1 VVTAGARL
9 AVPGPVWGDRPSRVE
24 PPEDP
29 GRAVP
34 AAPRGA
40 PDGPWA
46 RLRARMAAADAGS
59 IARRARARA
68 ARLATG
74 DDTRRAARPDAPDRA
89 LAEALARLA
98 DQGLSPSATSA
109 ALAVA
114 GAQMARTVGL
124 VPRRNQYQCAALL
137 LGQRLVELDTGEGK
151 SVAVALA
158 AGVAALTGAP
168 VHVLTAN
175 PYLAGRDAHA
185 FAPFFRA
192 LGLRVA
198 AVPEEGDDAA
208 RRDAWTADVAYA
220 AARTL
225 GFDELRDG
233 LAGGS
238 GAAPL
243 LRGLCVAIIDE
254 ADSILLDEARTP
266 LVIARAQPDPQERA
280 RAWQALDLAR
290 RLVQGRDFDLGAA
303 DVPRVTDAGRAMLAA
318 LAGDAG
324 GLDIRR
330 RADLVPQALAA
341 LHRLRRDVDYLVV
354 DRSIVLVDATTGRAA
369 PQRQLSRELH
379 VLVALKEG
387 VPPPPGSQV
396 QASVTYPRLFARYH
410 HVCGTSGTLAEARH
424 ELARDYGLRV
434 VRVERAR
441 ASRLRREPM
450 RLYASRDTQFDAAVA
465 HARALARTGRCV
477 LVATDSVADS
487 TALAARFAAAGEPPA
502 VLDARH
508 DHDEH
513 ERVACAGTAGR
524 ITIST
529 QMAGRGT
536 DIRPDAAARAAGG
549 LHVLSL
555 QHNRSRRID
564 RQLAGRAARQSDPGS
579 AGHWLRLADSPLATE
594 LPAPLAWLV
603 GVVRPLARAAGD
615 ARGAPG
621 EALAAAI
628 LWRLCQRWWWW
639 DDAQMRAQALHHDR
653 RWSRRLHFATIVN
666 PKIRL

>member
-1 VVTAGARL
+1 VA
-9 AVPGPVWGDRPSRVE
+9 
-24 PPEDP
+24 
-29 GRAVP
+29 
-34 AAPRGA
+34 
-40 PDGPWA
+40 
-46 RLRARMAAADAGS
+46 
-59 IARRARARA
+59 ARA
-68 ARLATG
+68 L
-74 DDTRRAARPDAPDRA
+74 DQ
-89 LAEALARLA
+89 ALARLA
-98 DQGLSPSATSA
+98 TQGLSVSATTA

-114 GAQMARTVGL
+114 GALMARTVGL
-124 VPRRNQYQCAALL
+124 APRRNQYRCAALL

-175 PYLAGRDAHA
+175 PYLAERDARA
-185 FAPFFRA
+185 FASFFGA

-198 AVPEEGDDAA
+198 AVPDDGDDPA
-208 RRDAWTADVAYA
+208 RRAAWSADVAYA

-233 LAGGS
+233 LASGS
-238 GAAPL
+238 GAEPL
-243 LRGLCVAIIDE
+243 LRGLCVAIVDE

-266 LVIARAQPDPQERA
+266 LVIAESQQDPEERA

-290 RLVQGRDFDLGAA
+290 RLAAGRDFVA
-303 DVPRVTDAGRAMLAA
+303 DPDGVPRLTDAGQSA
-318 LAGDAG
+318 LAGLADAAG
-324 GLDIRR
+324 GLDARR

-341 LHRLRRDVDYLVV
+341 LHRLQRDVDYLVV
-354 DRSIVLVDATTGRAA
+354 DREIVLVDATTGRAA
-369 PQRQLSRELH
+369 PQRQLGRELH

-387 VPPPPGSQV
+387 VPPPLASRV
-396 QASVTYPRLFARYH
+396 RASVTYPRLFARYH
-410 HVCGTSGTLAEARH
+410 HLSGTSGTLAEAQL

-441 ASRLRREPM
+441 PSRLRREPM
-450 RLYASRDTQFDAAVA
+450 RLYAGREAQFDAAVA
-465 HARALARTGRCV
+465 YARALARAGRCV

-487 TALAARFAAAGEPPA
+487 AALAECFAAGGEPAA

-508 DHDEH
+508 DRDEH
-513 ERVACAGTAGR
+513 ERVAQAGVAGR

-536 DIRPDAAARAAGG
+536 DIRLDEAARRAGG

-564 RQLAGRAARQSDPGS
+564 RQLAGRAARQADPGS
-579 AGHWLRLADSPLATE
+579 AGHWLRLADSPLDGERSGQPA
-594 LPAPLAWLV
+594 LPAPLAGLV
-603 GVVRPLARAAGD
+603 RATRLWARAAGD
-615 ARGAPG
+615 ARSRPG
-621 EALAAAI
+621 EALVASM
-628 LWRLCQRWWWW
+628 LWSLCQRWWWW
-639 DDAQMRAQALHHDR
+639 DDAQTRAQALRHDR

-666 PKIRL
+666 PKMRL